1 MSPSKLP
8 RMALSHH
15 SRFSP
20 SEHHVRCPYP
30 PRPQKRLQS
39 PRGARIRAFWRRL
52 LSTLRYIRLKREGG
66 MLMNDYVR
74 VSEAMGWP
82 LHLQPNTPE
91 QQQRL
96 CRVREIHAELTAL
109 RYGRQIAQ
117 GEA

>member
-30 PRPQKRLQS
+30 PGPQKGLES
-39 PRGARIRAFWRRL
+39 PQGARIRAFWRQL
-52 LSTLRYIRLKREGG
+52 VSTFRYIRLKREGAR
-66 MLMNDYVR
+66 LMGEYVR
-74 VSEAMGWP
+74 VSEALGWP
-82 LHLQPNTPE
+82 LHLQPQTPE

-96 CRVREIHAELTAL
+96 QRVREIQQELTAL
-109 RYGRQIAQ
+109 RYGRRMAQ